1 VRFSFEE
8 MNALELFDAGEN
20 RATRGWR
27 KIVATAAASHPYLDA
42 WWPEGHGLGYEHTF
56 VNQAADILRVLGGR
70 KPELPLPDF
79 EDAYR
84 TQRVLEAALLSA
96 REGAA
101 VRLAEV
107 G

>member
-1 VRFSFEE
+1 
-8 MNALELFDAGEN
+8 MNALQFFDATEK
-20 RATRGWR
+20 RQLQGWR
-27 KIVATAAASHPYLDA
+27 RIEATAPGVHPWAAG

-56 VNQAADILRVLGGR
+56 VNMAADVVRALSGK

-79 EDAYR
+79 EDAFR

-101 VRLAEV
+101 VSLLSVE
-107 G
+107 